1 MHSMTKVSK
10 KPLRKNLIKQ
20 LDTIF
25 SQYIRQRY
33 AKSGIAICVTCG
45 KQDEWKKLQ
54 AGHFMSRR
62 HYSTRWDEDNV
73 QVQCYGCNVMNQGQ
87 QFLYSKYLGEEMSIT
102 LLNKSREI
110 VKFADVDLLEKIEYY
125 KSKI

>member
-1 MHSMTKVSK
+1 MRYTMAKKVSRSSLVK
-10 KPLRKNLIKQ
+10 K
-20 LDTIF
+20 LDTVF

-33 AKSGIAICVTCG
+33 AESGIAICITCG

-62 HYSTRWDEDNV
+62 HYSTRWNEDNV
-73 QVQCYGCNVMNQGQ
+73 QVQCYGCNVMRSGEQY
-87 QFLYSKYLGEEMSIT
+87 LYSKYLGETMSIT
-102 LLNKSREI
+102 LLNESRKT

>member
-1 MHSMTKVSK
+1 MTKVSK
-10 KPLRKNLIKQ
+10 KPLRKNIVKQ
-20 LDTIF
+20 LDTVF

-33 AKSGIAICVTCG
+33 TKSGIAICVTCG

>member
-20 LDTIF
+20 LDTVF

>member
-1 MHSMTKVSK
+1 
-10 KPLRKNLIKQ
+10 
-20 LDTIF
+20 
-25 SQYIRQRY
+25 
-33 AKSGIAICVTCG
+33 
-45 KQDEWKKLQ
+45 
-54 AGHFMSRR
+54 MSRR

>member
-10 KPLRKNLIKQ
+10 KPLRKNIVKQ
-20 LDTIF
+20 LDTVF

>member
-1 MHSMTKVSK
+1 MAK
-10 KPLRKNLIKQ
+10 KLSRKSLVLK
-20 LDTIF
+20 LDLIF

-33 AKSGIAICVTCG
+33 AKDGIAECITCG
-45 KQDEWKKLQ
+45 KKDEWKKLQ

-73 QVQCYGCNVMNQGQ
+73 HVQCYSCNVMQQGQ
-87 QFLYSKYLGEEMSIT
+87 QYLFSKYLGEELSIT

-110 VKFADVDLLEKIEYY
+110 AKFADVDLLEKIEYY